1 MRRLGITGGIGCGKT
16 FVCSII
22 KETFGLPI
30 YNCDAEAKR
39 LINADPDIRESL
51 KRIVGPAV
59 YDESGALV
67 RDVLASFL
75 FASDRNVALVDSVVH
90 PLVREDFRHWC
101 SEQEAELVCLESAIL
116 YESGFDSEV
125 DKVLLIDAPLETRIS
140 RAMQRDKA
148 TRQDILSR
156 MERQDVT
163 QARQRADYTILND
176 ADTTKESIV
185 NQIKEQILC

>member
-22 KETFGLPI
+22 KETFGLPV

-39 LINADPDIRESL
+39 LINADLGIKESL
-51 KRIVGPAV
+51 RRIVGPAV
-59 YDESGALV
+59 YDEDGALV
-67 RDVLASFL
+67 RDVLASYL
-75 FASDRNVALVDSVVH
+75 FTSDANVALVNSVVH
-90 PLVREDFRHWC
+90 PLVRKDFRHWC
-101 SEQEAELVCLESAIL
+101 VQQEAELVCLESAIL

-125 DKVLLIDAPLETRIS
+125 DHVLLIEAPTETRIS

-148 TRQDILSR
+148 TRQDIISR
-156 MERQDVT
+156 MEKQDGSL
-163 QARQRADYTILND
+163 ARSRADYIIYND

-185 NQIKEQILC
+185 KQIKEKILC